1 MKLICPQCKGD
12 LDLKVFSK
20 KKNKIKEG
28 KYICRKCDKEYPI
41 INFVPRFVESEKYV
55 SSFGKEWNIY
65 KSVKNRRPEMSEE
78 EMKNFL
84 GLTKK
89 DIEGRIVLE
98 IGCGAGPYLNICARR
113 FNAKH
118 VVGID
123 LSKAVEAAYENVGEL
138 DNVTIIQADLFS
150 LPFKE
155 NSFDVVFSLGVLHH
169 TPNPRMAF
177 KTISKYVKRNGVLSI
192 WVYGYYWKRK
202 IDSKEWLR
210 KNIFSKL
217 TTDQIRLFSKFA
229 AYVLYYLYLVP
240 IIGDGLRERFP
251 IGMDKDRE
259 VRELNTFDIYSPTF
273 VSHHYLDE
281 VYSWFK
287 EEGFKE
293 IEPTRYILGMK
304 GVKF

>member
-12 LDLKVFSK
+12 LDLK
-20 KKNKIKEG
+20 
-28 KYICRKCDKEYPI
+28 
-41 INFVPRFVESEKYV
+41 
-55 SSFGKEWNIY
+55 
-65 KSVKNRRPEMSEE
+65 
-78 EMKNFL
+78 
-84 GLTKK
+84 
-89 DIEGRIVLE
+89 IE
-98 IGCGAGPYLNICARR
+98 CGTGPYFNICPRR

-118 VVGID
+118 
-123 LSKAVEAAYENVGEL
+123 
-138 DNVTIIQADLFS
+138 
-150 LPFKE
+150 
-155 NSFDVVFSLGVLHH
+155 
-169 TPNPRMAF
+169 
-177 KTISKYVKRNGVLSI
+177 
-192 WVYGYYWKRK
+192 
-202 IDSKEWLR
+202 
-210 KNIFSKL
+210 
-217 TTDQIRLFSKFA
+217 
-229 AYVLYYLYLVP
+229 LYLVP